1 MATTPPKFV
10 LATVGTDHHP
20 FDRFVDWFDAWHA
33 DHQDVDVFVQYG
45 TCGQHPVS
53 PGSQWVEG
61 HELASMMK
69 RADAIVCH
77 GGPST
82 IIEARSSGTMPV
94 VLPRN
99 PALGEHVDGHQM
111 RFADFMAE
119 QDNILLAR
127 NQNDLSSQ
135 LNRVLAGEVPPP
147 PVSANQSATL
157 GQVSSVIDELM
168 AQPCR
173 PLLGVRGRR

>member
-1 MATTPPKFV
+1 MFV

-20 FDRFVDWFDAWHA
+20 FDRFVEWFDAWHA
-33 DHQDVDVFVQYG
+33 EHSDVEVFVQYG
-45 TCGQHPVS
+45 TCERRPEA

-61 HELASMMK
+61 HELASMME

-82 IIEARSSGTMPV
+82 IIEARSNGTMPV
-94 VLPRN
+94 VIPRN
-99 PALGEHVDGHQM
+99 PALGEHVDEHQM
-111 RFADFMAE
+111 RFAEFMSSHE
-119 QDNILLAR
+119 NILLAR
-127 NQNDLSSQ
+127 TQSDVAEFLSQ
-135 LNRVLAGEVPPP
+135 MLGGEVPPP

-157 GQVSSVIDELM
+157 ERISSVVDELM
-168 AQPCR
+168 AKPCR

>member
-1 MATTPPKFV
+1 MFV

-20 FDRFVDWFDAWHA
+20 FDRFINWIDAWHA
-33 DHQDVDVFVQYG
+33 DHNDVDVFVQYG
-45 TCGQHPVS
+45 TCNQTPVS

-61 HELASMMK
+61 HELAAMMA

-82 IIEARSSGTMPV
+82 IIEARTNGTVPV

-127 NQNDLSSQ
+127 TKDDLATH
-135 LNRVLAGEVPPP
+135 LGRVLGGEVAAPE
-147 PVSANQSATL
+147 VSANQTATL
-157 GQVSSVIDELM
+157 AQFSSVLEDLL
-168 AQPCR
+168 AKPCR
-173 PLLGVRGRR
+173 PLLGVRGR

>member
-1 MATTPPKFV
+1 MFV

-20 FDRFVDWFDAWHA
+20 FDRFVEWIDAWHA
-33 DHQDVDVFVQYG
+33 EHPDVEVFVQYG
-45 TCGQHPVS
+45 TCERRPEA

-61 HELASMMK
+61 HELASMMQ
-69 RADAIVCH
+69 RADAIVSH

-82 IIEARSSGTMPV
+82 IIEARSNGTVPV
-94 VLPRN
+94 VIPRN

-111 RFADFMAE
+111 RFADFMSA

-127 NQNDLSSQ
+127 TQSDVNELVT
-135 LNRVLAGEVPPP
+135 RVLAGEVPAP

-157 GQVSSVIDELM
+157 QRVSSVIDELM